1 MSELSSFLSSE
12 DNQFTNLTRG
22 WNFHVVYDNYAIHT
36 LVVVTFK
43 TVIASAKFRV
53 TQFKN
58 SQAFQCRL
66 LRNIKA
72 STVPTWTQ
80 HQFGII
86 KNKNTVLL
94 QHYTSRLFLQPCNGK
109 CIFIFSA

>member
-36 LVVVTFK
+36 LALTLALTFK
-43 TVIASAKFRV
+43 TVIASAKFRA

-66 LRNIKA
+66 LWNIKA

-80 HQFGII
+80 
-86 KNKNTVLL
+86 
-94 QHYTSRLFLQPCNGK
+94 
-109 CIFIFSA
+109 

>member
-36 LVVVTFK
+36 LAVVTFK
-43 TVIASAKFRV
+43 TVIAKFRV

-80 HQFGII
+80 HQIGII

-94 QHYTSRLFLQPCNGK
+94 QHYTSRLVLQPRDGK
-109 CIFIFSA
+109 CIFILSA